1 MKNKVTKEDVENFIK
16 ELEVEKFGEK
26 TTIVKAVLQN
36 GFVLVEHSSCV
47 DPVNFDMEL
56 GKKICMERIES
67 KIFELLG
74 FKLQCTLSGIEMTRK
89 EFAKIVLEQ
98 AVNLQEFK
106 DFEDVKDSI
115 AFMNKFISIFNDNV
129 IQDGEID
136 EEKLT
141 PMLENLI
148 KEYIK

>member
-1 MKNKVTKEDVENFIK
+1 
-16 ELEVEKFGEK
+16 
-26 TTIVKAVLQN
+26 
-36 GFVLVEHSSCV
+36 
-47 DPVNFDMEL
+47 
-56 GKKICMERIES
+56 
-67 KIFELLG
+67 
-74 FKLQCTLSGIEMTRK
+74 MTRK

-106 DFEDVKDSI
+106 DFEDMKDSI
-115 AFMNKFISIFNDNV
+115 VFMNKFISVFNENV
-129 IQDGEID
+129 IQDREID

>member
-1 MKNKVTKEDVENFIK
+1 MN
-16 ELEVEKFGEK
+16 
-26 TTIVKAVLQN
+26 
-36 GFVLVEHSSCV
+36 
-47 DPVNFDMEL
+47 
-56 GKKICMERIES
+56 
-67 KIFELLG
+67 
-74 FKLQCTLSGIEMTRK
+74 RK

-115 AFMNKFISIFNDNV
+115 VFMNKFISIFNDNV

>member
-1 MKNKVTKEDVENFIK
+1 
-16 ELEVEKFGEK
+16 
-26 TTIVKAVLQN
+26 
-36 GFVLVEHSSCV
+36 
-47 DPVNFDMEL
+47 
-56 GKKICMERIES
+56 
-67 KIFELLG
+67 
-74 FKLQCTLSGIEMTRK
+74 MTRK

-98 AVNLQEFK
+98 ALNLQEFK
-106 DFEDVKDSI
+106 DFEDIKDSI
-115 AFMNKFISIFNDNV
+115 VFMNKFISIFNDNV

>member
-1 MKNKVTKEDVENFIK
+1 
-16 ELEVEKFGEK
+16 
-26 TTIVKAVLQN
+26 
-36 GFVLVEHSSCV
+36 
-47 DPVNFDMEL
+47 
-56 GKKICMERIES
+56 
-67 KIFELLG
+67 
-74 FKLQCTLSGIEMTRK
+74 MTRK

-98 AVNLQEFK
+98 ALNLQEFK

>member
-1 MKNKVTKEDVENFIK
+1 MN
-16 ELEVEKFGEK
+16 
-26 TTIVKAVLQN
+26 
-36 GFVLVEHSSCV
+36 
-47 DPVNFDMEL
+47 
-56 GKKICMERIES
+56 
-67 KIFELLG
+67 
-74 FKLQCTLSGIEMTRK
+74 RK
-89 EFAKIVLEQ
+89 EFAKKVLEQ

-106 DFEDVKDSI
+106 DFEDIKDSI
-115 AFMNKFISIFNDNV
+115 VFMNKFISIFNDNV

>member
-1 MKNKVTKEDVENFIK
+1 MN
-16 ELEVEKFGEK
+16 
-26 TTIVKAVLQN
+26 
-36 GFVLVEHSSCV
+36 
-47 DPVNFDMEL
+47 
-56 GKKICMERIES
+56 
-67 KIFELLG
+67 
-74 FKLQCTLSGIEMTRK
+74 RK

-106 DFEDVKDSI
+106 DFEDIKDSI
-115 AFMNKFISIFNDNV
+115 VFMNKFISVFNENV

-141 PMLENLI
+141 PMLEIVI

>member
-1 MKNKVTKEDVENFIK
+1 
-16 ELEVEKFGEK
+16 
-26 TTIVKAVLQN
+26 
-36 GFVLVEHSSCV
+36 
-47 DPVNFDMEL
+47 
-56 GKKICMERIES
+56 
-67 KIFELLG
+67 
-74 FKLQCTLSGIEMTRK
+74 MTRK

-106 DFEDVKDSI
+106 DFEDIKDSI
-115 AFMNKFISIFNDNV
+115 VFMNKFISIFNDNV

-136 EEKLT
+136 EKKLT

>member
-1 MKNKVTKEDVENFIK
+1 MN
-16 ELEVEKFGEK
+16 
-26 TTIVKAVLQN
+26 
-36 GFVLVEHSSCV
+36 
-47 DPVNFDMEL
+47 
-56 GKKICMERIES
+56 
-67 KIFELLG
+67 
-74 FKLQCTLSGIEMTRK
+74 RK

>member
-1 MKNKVTKEDVENFIK
+1 
-16 ELEVEKFGEK
+16 
-26 TTIVKAVLQN
+26 
-36 GFVLVEHSSCV
+36 
-47 DPVNFDMEL
+47 
-56 GKKICMERIES
+56 
-67 KIFELLG
+67 
-74 FKLQCTLSGIEMTRK
+74 MTRK

-115 AFMNKFISIFNDNV
+115 VFMNKFISIFNDNV

-136 EEKLT
+136 EKKLT

>member
-1 MKNKVTKEDVENFIK
+1 MN
-16 ELEVEKFGEK
+16 
-26 TTIVKAVLQN
+26 
-36 GFVLVEHSSCV
+36 
-47 DPVNFDMEL
+47 
-56 GKKICMERIES
+56 
-67 KIFELLG
+67 
-74 FKLQCTLSGIEMTRK
+74 RK

-106 DFEDVKDSI
+106 DFEDIKDSI
-115 AFMNKFISIFNDNV
+115 VFMNKFISVFNENV

-141 PMLENLI
+141 PMLEDLI

>member
-1 MKNKVTKEDVENFIK
+1 MN
-16 ELEVEKFGEK
+16 
-26 TTIVKAVLQN
+26 
-36 GFVLVEHSSCV
+36 
-47 DPVNFDMEL
+47 
-56 GKKICMERIES
+56 
-67 KIFELLG
+67 
-74 FKLQCTLSGIEMTRK
+74 RK

-106 DFEDVKDSI
+106 DFEDIKDSI
-115 AFMNKFISIFNDNV
+115 VFMNKFISVFNENV